1 METETKRE
9 KNDRTAG
16 AKTNSANLN
25 NIVCH
30 ARAGQIAVVM
40 VFYTIYML
48 YVTLCIRS
56 YIII

>member
-48 YVTLCIRS
+48 YVTLCIRRM
-56 YIII
+56 